1 TSPVSSSD
9 IATWRQVF
17 SLMRLCKHHVF
28 LWGQEWRWPGATGHK
43 KPKRLAHRQHS
54 SPDESHA
61 YSKEQLVS
69 VEYVNSLKEFG
80 LDWSNTEQ
88 RSAKTLA
95 IESEFSHR
103 PAKTDACPVD
113 ALGVANKMSKGTE
126 GSLFFRVMPKH
137 QDPNISPLPPTTSL
151 FPPSEVAFQVQVLI
165 MKLCQSIMDMDMPDY
180 VDSLDSSYT
189 MLEFDNLRVLP
200 NNTEGS
206 NGPCSLPA
214 EAITAESAN
223 TNLLTSGIS
232 SLCSIC
238 GDRATGKHYGASS
251 CDGCKGFFRRSVRKN
266 HIYSCRFSRQCVI
279 DKDKRNQCRYCRL
292 KKCFR
297 AGMKKE
303 AVQNERDRISIRRSS
318 YEDNG
323 SLSIN
328 VLTQAEAM
336 AQQYSSPSPV
346 HSADIAMKK
355 VATINDVCESMKQ
368 QLLVLVEW
376 AKYIPAFCEL
386 PLDDQVALLRAHAGE
401 HLLLG
406 VAKRSIPYTDFL
418 LLGND
423 FIIPMHCPE
432 LEIARVAT
440 RILDEL
446 VKPLRDIQIDD
457 NEYACLKAII
467 FFDPDCKG
475 LSEPGKV
482 KNMRFQ
488 VQVNLEDYI
497 NDRQYDSRGRFSD
510 ILLLLPPLQSI
521 TWQMIEQVQFVK
533 LFGVARID
541 SLLQE
546 MLLGGTTIDL
556 QYQSGPPNLN
566 MEPLPG
572 HVLPSNMSSVI
583 HAPPDPSP
591 ETSLPSPSTSTGS
604 DDYKLGSSAGPS
616 AVAQL
621 LPPTVITKQEIL

>member
-1 TSPVSSSD
+1 MR
-9 IATWRQVF
+9 ICQ
-17 SLMRLCKHHVF
+17 SLM
-28 LWGQEWRWPGATGHK
+28 
-43 KPKRLAHRQHS
+43 
-54 SPDESHA
+54 
-61 YSKEQLVS
+61 
-69 VEYVNSLKEFG
+69 
-80 LDWSNTEQ
+80 
-88 RSAKTLA
+88 
-95 IESEFSHR
+95 
-103 PAKTDACPVD
+103 
-113 ALGVANKMSKGTE
+113 
-126 GSLFFRVMPKH
+126 
-137 QDPNISPLPPTTSL
+137 
-151 FPPSEVAFQVQVLI
+151 
-165 MKLCQSIMDMDMPDY
+165 DMEMPDY
-180 VDSLDSSYT
+180 AESLDSSYT
-189 MLEFDNLRVLP
+189 MLEFENLRVLP
-200 NNTEGS
+200 TNSSDAIVSESGS
-206 NGPCSLPA
+206 GGLL
-214 EAITAESAN
+214 AN
-223 TNLLTSGIS
+223 GIS
-232 SLCSIC
+232 SMCAIC

-266 HIYSCRFSRQCVI
+266 HVYSCRFSRQCII

-323 SLSIN
+323 ALSITI
-328 VLTQAEAM
+328 LTQAEAM
-336 AQQYSSPSPV
+336 AHQYSALRPV

-355 VATINDVCESMKQ
+355 IATINDVCESMKQ

-406 VAKRSIPYTDFL
+406 AAKRSIPYTDFL

-446 VKPLRDIQIDD
+446 VKPLREIQIDE
-457 NEYACLKAII
+457 NEYACLKAIV

-546 MLLGGTTIDL
+546 MLLGGTTMDAP
-556 QYQSGPPNLN
+556 QYQSGPSSLN

-572 HVLPSNMSSVI
+572 HIVLPSSIGSVI
-583 HAPPDPSP
+583 HTISASSP

-604 DDYKLGSSAGPS
+604 EDYKLGPAPRPEVVPATVLPQ
-616 AVAQL
+616 AVI
-621 LPPTVITKQEIL
+621 PKQEIL

>member
-1 TSPVSSSD
+1 
-9 IATWRQVF
+9 
-17 SLMRLCKHHVF
+17 
-28 LWGQEWRWPGATGHK
+28 
-43 KPKRLAHRQHS
+43 
-54 SPDESHA
+54 
-61 YSKEQLVS
+61 
-69 VEYVNSLKEFG
+69 
-80 LDWSNTEQ
+80 
-88 RSAKTLA
+88 
-95 IESEFSHR
+95 
-103 PAKTDACPVD
+103 
-113 ALGVANKMSKGTE
+113 
-126 GSLFFRVMPKH
+126 
-137 QDPNISPLPPTTSL
+137 
-151 FPPSEVAFQVQVLI
+151 
-165 MKLCQSIMDMDMPDY
+165 MDMPDY
-180 VDSLDSSYT
+180 VESLDSSYT
-189 MLEFDNLRVLP
+189 MLEFENLRVLP
-200 NNTEGS
+200 NNTGEISGGRLS
-206 NGPCSLPA
+206 APSA
-214 EAITAESAN
+214 EPIAAESSNA
-223 TNLLTSGIS
+223 TLLASGIS
-232 SLCSIC
+232 SVCSIC
-238 GDRATGKHYGASS
+238 GDHATGKHYGASS

-266 HIYSCRFSRQCVI
+266 HVYSCRFNRQCVI

-323 SLSIN
+323 SLSIT

-336 AQQYSSPSPV
+336 AQQYSAPSPV

-406 VAKRSIPYTDFL
+406 VAKRY

-432 LEIARVAT
+432 MEIARVAM

-446 VKPLRDIQIDD
+446 VKPLREIQIDD

-475 LSEPGKV
+475 LSEARKV

-533 LFGVARID
+533 LFGVTRID

-546 MLLGGTTIDL
+546 MLLGGTTIDV
-556 QYQSGPPNLN
+556 QYQSGPPSLCL
-566 MEPLPG
+566 EPLPG
-572 HVLPSNMSSVI
+572 HVLPGSMSSVI
-583 HAPPDPSP
+583 HAPPHPSP

-604 DDYKLGSSAGPS
+604 EDYKLGPG
-616 AVAQL
+616 AVPEAVVQL
-621 LPPTVITKQEIL
+621 LPQTVIPKQEIL

>member
-1 TSPVSSSD
+1 MR
-9 IATWRQVF
+9 ICQ
-17 SLMRLCKHHVF
+17 SLM
-28 LWGQEWRWPGATGHK
+28 
-43 KPKRLAHRQHS
+43 
-54 SPDESHA
+54 
-61 YSKEQLVS
+61 
-69 VEYVNSLKEFG
+69 
-80 LDWSNTEQ
+80 
-88 RSAKTLA
+88 
-95 IESEFSHR
+95 
-103 PAKTDACPVD
+103 
-113 ALGVANKMSKGTE
+113 
-126 GSLFFRVMPKH
+126 
-137 QDPNISPLPPTTSL
+137 
-151 FPPSEVAFQVQVLI
+151 
-165 MKLCQSIMDMDMPDY
+165 DMEMPDY
-180 VDSLDSSYT
+180 TESLDSSYT
-189 MLEFDNLRVLP
+189 MLEFENLRVLP
-200 NNTEGS
+200 TNSSDAMVSEPG
-206 NGPCSLPA
+206 NGG
-214 EAITAESAN
+214 
-223 TNLLTSGIS
+223 LLVNGIS
-232 SLCSIC
+232 SLCAIC

-266 HIYSCRFSRQCVI
+266 HVYSCRFSRQCVI

-323 SLSIN
+323 TLSITI
-328 VLTQAEAM
+328 LTQAEAM
-336 AQQYSSPSPV
+336 AQQVCVWYSALHPV

-355 VATINDVCESMKQ
+355 IATINDVCESMKQ

-423 FIIPMHCPE
+423 FIIPIQCPE
-432 LEIARVAT
+432 VEIARVAI

-446 VKPLRDIQIDD
+446 VKPLREIQIDD
-457 NEYACLKAII
+457 NEYACLKAIV

-521 TWQMIEQVQFVK
+521 TWQMIEQVQFIK
-533 LFGVARID
+533 LFGMARID

-546 MLLGGTTIDL
+546 MLLGGTTMDVP
-556 QYQSGPPNLN
+556 QYQSGPSSLN
-566 MEPLPG
+566 VEPLPG
-572 HVLPSNMSSVI
+572 HIVLPSSIGTAIHTVSVS
-583 HAPPDPSP
+583 SP

-604 DDYKLGSSAGPS
+604 EDYKLGPTTGSEVVP
-616 AVAQL
+616 VTI
-621 LPPTVITKQEIL
+621 LPQVVVPKQEIL

>member
-1 TSPVSSSD
+1 
-9 IATWRQVF
+9 
-17 SLMRLCKHHVF
+17 
-28 LWGQEWRWPGATGHK
+28 
-43 KPKRLAHRQHS
+43 
-54 SPDESHA
+54 
-61 YSKEQLVS
+61 
-69 VEYVNSLKEFG
+69 
-80 LDWSNTEQ
+80 TE
-88 RSAKTLA
+88 T
-95 IESEFSHR
+95 
-103 PAKTDACPVD
+103 
-113 ALGVANKMSKGTE
+113 
-126 GSLFFRVMPKH
+126 
-137 QDPNISPLPPTTSL
+137 
-151 FPPSEVAFQVQVLI
+151 
-165 MKLCQSIMDMDMPDY
+165 
-180 VDSLDSSYT
+180 
-189 MLEFDNLRVLP
+189 
-200 NNTEGS
+200 
-206 NGPCSLPA
+206 
-214 EAITAESAN
+214 ITNESAN
-223 TNLLTSGIS
+223 TNLLTNNIS

-266 HIYSCRFSRQCVI
+266 HVYSCRFNRQCVI

-318 YEDNG
+318 YEDNS

-336 AQQYSSPSPV
+336 AQQYSSLSPV
-346 HSADIAMKK
+346 HSTDIAMKK
-355 VATINDVCESMKQ
+355 VATINDVSESMKQ

-475 LSEPGKV
+475 LSEPAKV

-521 TWQMIEQVQFVK
+521 TWQMIEQVQFMK

-546 MLLGGTTIDL
+546 MLLGG
-556 QYQSGPPNLN
+556 
-566 MEPLPG
+566 
-572 HVLPSNMSSVI
+572 
-583 HAPPDPSP
+583 
-591 ETSLPSPSTSTGS
+591 
-604 DDYKLGSSAGPS
+604 
-616 AVAQL
+616 
-621 LPPTVITKQEIL
+621 

>member
-1 TSPVSSSD
+1 
-9 IATWRQVF
+9 
-17 SLMRLCKHHVF
+17 
-28 LWGQEWRWPGATGHK
+28 
-43 KPKRLAHRQHS
+43 
-54 SPDESHA
+54 
-61 YSKEQLVS
+61 
-69 VEYVNSLKEFG
+69 
-80 LDWSNTEQ
+80 
-88 RSAKTLA
+88 
-95 IESEFSHR
+95 
-103 PAKTDACPVD
+103 
-113 ALGVANKMSKGTE
+113 
-126 GSLFFRVMPKH
+126 
-137 QDPNISPLPPTTSL
+137 
-151 FPPSEVAFQVQVLI
+151 

-200 NNTEGS
+200 NNT
-206 NGPCSLPA
+206 A
-214 EAITAESAN
+214 EAIAAESAN
-223 TNLLTSGIS
+223 TNLLTNGIS

-266 HIYSCRFSRQCVI
+266 HVYSCRFSRQCVI

-318 YEDNG
+318 YEDNS

-336 AQQYSSPSPV
+336 AQQYSSLSPV

-566 MEPLPG
+566 LEPLPG

-583 HAPPDPSP
+583 HTAPDPSP

-604 DDYKLGSSAGPS
+604 EDYKLGSSAGPN

-621 LPPTVITKQEIL
+621 LPQTMIPKQEIL

>member
-1 TSPVSSSD
+1 
-9 IATWRQVF
+9 
-17 SLMRLCKHHVF
+17 
-28 LWGQEWRWPGATGHK
+28 
-43 KPKRLAHRQHS
+43 
-54 SPDESHA
+54 
-61 YSKEQLVS
+61 
-69 VEYVNSLKEFG
+69 
-80 LDWSNTEQ
+80 
-88 RSAKTLA
+88 
-95 IESEFSHR
+95 
-103 PAKTDACPVD
+103 
-113 ALGVANKMSKGTE
+113 
-126 GSLFFRVMPKH
+126 
-137 QDPNISPLPPTTSL
+137 
-151 FPPSEVAFQVQVLI
+151 
-165 MKLCQSIMDMDMPDY
+165 MKLCQAIMDMDMPDY
-180 VDSLDSSYT
+180 VESLDSSYT
-189 MLEFDNLRVLP
+189 MLEFENLRVLP
-200 NNTEGS
+200 TNTEAI
-206 NGPCSLPA
+206 PA
-214 EAITAESAN
+214 ESTNASLLAN
-223 TNLLTSGIS
+223 GIS

-266 HIYSCRFSRQCVI
+266 HVYSCRFSRQCVI

-323 SLSIN
+323 SLSIT

-336 AQQYSSPSPV
+336 AQQYSALSPV

-368 QLLVLVEW
+368 QLLALVEW

-386 PLDDQVALLRAHAGE
+386 PLDDQVVLLRAHAGE

-432 LEIARVAT
+432 LEIARVAI

-446 VKPLRDIQIDD
+446 VKPLRDIQVDD

-521 TWQMIEQVQFVK
+521 TWQMIEQVQFMK

-546 MLLGGTTIDL
+546 MLLGGTTPLRPSFLPACLENRTTLDV
-556 QYQSGPPNLN
+556 QYQSGPSNLDL
-566 MEPLPG
+566 EPLSG
-572 HVLPSNMSSVI
+572 HAALTNMSSVI
-583 HAPPDPSP
+583 HTVPNPSP

-604 DDYKLGSSAGPS
+604 EDYKLGPTAGPE
-616 AVAQL
+616 AVVKI
-621 LPPTVITKQEIL
+621 LPQTIVPKQEIL

>member
-1 TSPVSSSD
+1 MLPEGKNEMVPCPIPDAIVSDS
-9 IATWRQVF
+9 
-17 SLMRLCKHHVF
+17 
-28 LWGQEWRWPGATGHK
+28 G
-43 KPKRLAHRQHS
+43 
-54 SPDESHA
+54 
-61 YSKEQLVS
+61 
-69 VEYVNSLKEFG
+69 N
-80 LDWSNTEQ
+80 
-88 RSAKTLA
+88 
-95 IESEFSHR
+95 
-103 PAKTDACPVD
+103 
-113 ALGVANKMSKGTE
+113 
-126 GSLFFRVMPKH
+126 
-137 QDPNISPLPPTTSL
+137 TSL
-151 FPPSEVAFQVQVLI
+151 L
-165 MKLCQSIMDMDMPDY
+165 
-180 VDSLDSSYT
+180 
-189 MLEFDNLRVLP
+189 
-200 NNTEGS
+200 
-206 NGPCSLPA
+206 
-214 EAITAESAN
+214 AN
-223 TNLLTSGIS
+223 GIS
-232 SLCSIC
+232 SLCAIC

-266 HIYSCRFSRQCVI
+266 HVYSCRFSRQCVI

-303 AVQNERDRISIRRSS
+303 GLRLGLCTDPPIRFGSQSATFGSGPLRSVPIRQWSSSLRCGALDLNRSSAAAPPPLPAVQNERDRISIRRSS

-323 SLSIN
+323 ALSITI
-328 VLTQAEAM
+328 LTQAEAM
-336 AQQYSSPSPV
+336 AQQYSALRPV
-346 HSADIAMKK
+346 HSADLAMKK
-355 VATINDVCESMKQ
+355 IATINDVCESMKQ

-423 FIIPMHCPE
+423 FIIPMQCPE

-446 VKPLRDIQIDD
+446 VKPLREIQIDE
-457 NEYACLKAII
+457 NEYACLKAIV

-521 TWQMIEQVQFVK
+521 TWQMIEQVQFIK
-533 LFGVARID
+533 LFGMARID

-546 MLLGGTTIDL
+546 MLLGGTSIDVP
-556 QYQSGPPNLN
+556 QYQSGPSSLN
-566 MEPLPG
+566 IEPLPG
-572 HVLPSNMSSVI
+572 HIVLPSNMASVI
-583 HAPPDPSP
+583 HTVSVSSP

-604 DDYKLGSSAGPS
+604 EDYKLGPTPGSEVPTP
-616 AVAQL
+616 L
-621 LPPTVITKQEIL
+621 LPLAVIPKQEIL